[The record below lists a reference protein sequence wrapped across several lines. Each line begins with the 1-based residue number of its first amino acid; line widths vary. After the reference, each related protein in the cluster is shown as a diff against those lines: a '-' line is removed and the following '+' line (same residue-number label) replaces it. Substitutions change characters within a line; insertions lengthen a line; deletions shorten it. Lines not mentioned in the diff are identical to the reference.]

1 MRAVSCHGQVRFA
14 KTPHP
19 PPSVCLVN
27 PNSAISGPVFKEH
40 VSEGIRPFIGST
52 MVVNAPSRKA
62 VKDMLEKDVFVTE
75 GIWDWD
81 NVQILPFQTILRQ
94 PAQKT
99 GAVL

>member
-1 MRAVSCHGQVRFA
+1 M
-14 KTPHP
+14 
-19 PPSVCLVN
+19 
-27 PNSAISGPVFKEH
+27 FKEH

-62 VKDMLEKDVFVTE
+62 VEEMLKRDIFVKE

-94 PAQKT
+94 PADKT
-99 GAVL
+99 APVL

>member
-1 MRAVSCHGQVRFA
+1 
-14 KTPHP
+14 
-19 PPSVCLVN
+19 
-27 PNSAISGPVFKEH
+27 
-40 VSEGIRPFIGST
+40 

-62 VKDMLEKDVFVTE
+62 VKDMLEKDIFVTE